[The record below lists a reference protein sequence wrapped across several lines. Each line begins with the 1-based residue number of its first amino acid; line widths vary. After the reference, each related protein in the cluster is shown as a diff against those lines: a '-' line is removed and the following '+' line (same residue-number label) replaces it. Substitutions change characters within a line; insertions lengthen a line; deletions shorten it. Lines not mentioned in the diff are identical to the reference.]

1 MQLHSILSFYLNSN
15 MHCDVER
22 LFSFFLTMHCNLLDM
37 ICLLQVLNATVNNI
51 QAALHAML
59 NNNNCQKY
67 VYNLLILMFY
77 SIEIVMCSV
86 IKLHKT
92 TI

>member
-1 MQLHSILSFYLNSN
+1 

-22 LFSFFLTMHCNLLDM
+22 LFSFFLTMHCNLLDI
-37 ICLLQVLNATVNNI
+37 ICLLQVLNATVNKI
-51 QAALHAML
+51 QAALKAML

-67 VYNLLILMFY
+67 VYNLLILMFH
-77 SIEIVMCSV
+77 SIEIVVCSV